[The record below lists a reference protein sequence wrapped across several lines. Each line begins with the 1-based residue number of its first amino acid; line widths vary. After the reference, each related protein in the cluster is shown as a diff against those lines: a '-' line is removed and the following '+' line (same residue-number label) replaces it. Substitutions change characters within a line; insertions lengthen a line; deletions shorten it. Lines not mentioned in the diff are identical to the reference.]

1 MMYYVP
7 PKALVCPGEAAPNGE
22 LPNGDAGCAVEV
34 GDPNELKPVGFEA
47 SAGWPPKPPNLKLDV
62 VVDAA
67 GCVPKPEKVPPN
79 TGPLPNAGDAED
91 GAADVA
97 PNPPPPNTLVVG
109 ADDVAPKLL
118 PNGLGVDDVAG
129 APPKILVVGAVDVAG
144 ALPNTLVVGA
154 VDAGAPPK
162 ILVVV
167 AGAPPKI
174 LVVGAVDVAG
184 AAPKILVV
192 GAVDAGVLPKILV
205 VEAVDVAGALPKI
218 LVVGAVDVAGA
229 APKILVVGAVDAGVL
244 PNGLDAEMVGALPKI
259 LVVGAVDVADVLP
272 NGLDAE
278 MVGALPKML
287 LVGAVEVAVV
297 IVKLPNGLDAEV
309 DGVPNIPVVGVAV
322 VVVVLPNVLEPVVE
336 AVGATV
342 VAESAAPNPL
352 PNRPPE
358 GAAAVDVVGA
368 VVAVPNPIL
377 VVGVGVKLNG
387 EVANVGLLPNEV
399 ELVDIIGLVAG
410 VVN

>member
-162 ILVVV
+162 ILVV
-167 AGAPPKI
+167 
-174 LVVGAVDVAG
+174 
-184 AAPKILVV
+184 
-192 GAVDAGVLPKILV
+192 
-205 VEAVDVAGALPKI
+205 
-218 LVVGAVDVAGA
+218 
-229 APKILVVGAVDAGVL
+229 
-244 PNGLDAEMVGALPKI
+244 
-259 LVVGAVDVADVLP
+259 GAVDVADVLP

-336 AVGATV
+336 AVGAIV

>member
-192 GAVDAGVLPKILV
+192 GAVDAGVLP
-205 VEAVDVAGALPKI
+205 
-218 LVVGAVDVAGA
+218 
-229 APKILVVGAVDAGVL
+229 
-244 PNGLDAEMVGALPKI
+244 NGLDAEMVGALPKI